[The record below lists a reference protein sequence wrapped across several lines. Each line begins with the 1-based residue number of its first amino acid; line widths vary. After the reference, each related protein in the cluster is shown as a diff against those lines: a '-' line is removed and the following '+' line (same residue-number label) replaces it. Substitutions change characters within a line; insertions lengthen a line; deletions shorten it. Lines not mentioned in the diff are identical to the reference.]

1 VRILCD
7 MLWWEA
13 GSALDSRVGGSQRM
27 EGGREE
33 ERRFL
38 LRRRLLLVPL
48 HVVASCSAG
57 DTASRSAFSLSEL

>member
-1 VRILCD
+1 MRILCD

-33 ERRFL
+33 EPRFL
-38 LRRRLLLVPL
+38 LRQCLLVVLL
-48 HVVASCSAG
+48 HVVASGSGG
-57 DTASRSAFSLSEL
+57 DAASCLAFSLTEL